1 MSVNSSYARTIS
13 ISNPLSAFAVY
24 AILTIIGGFLSE
36 PSSLDS
42 LPECQLPDWKTVVW
56 NVTNEVDLEKSSIW
70 FGGGLLKLFY
80 RYGTPVVPG
89 HSLEEI
95 GR

>member
-1 MSVNSSYARTIS
+1 M
-13 ISNPLSAFAVY
+13 
-24 AILTIIGGFLSE
+24 SE

-42 LPECQLPDWKTVVW
+42 LPERQLPDWKTVVW
-56 NVTNEVDLEKSSIW
+56 NVANEIDSEKSSIW
-70 FGGGLLKLFY
+70 FGGQLAKSFY